1 MIMQS
6 SNCDGAVHSTQL
18 PSREGTLSVIRE
30 ATTEIALRFKALSD
44 PTRLRILG
52 LLARRAHHG
61 EELASSLGLS
71 PSTVSH
77 HLKLLRQ
84 AGMVSITR
92 ENPYVLFRM
101 RPETLR
107 TLGSLFEDPFELATT
122 LDLPTEAVIAR
133 DHVSAWIDNRGRL
146 REIPSNRRQ
155 QTMVLRWAAGQLDP
169 DRFYAEAE
177 LRLTL
182 NAIAYEPDP
191 LRDSLVH
198 AGMLRKSGAVYR
210 LVEDAAG
217 E

>member
-1 MIMQS
+1 MA
-6 SNCDGAVHSTQL
+6 NH
-18 PSREGTLSVIRE
+18 E
-30 ATTEIALRFKALSD
+30 ATTELAARFKALGD

-61 EELASSLGLS
+61 EELAAALQIS

-77 HLKLLRQ
+77 HVKLLRQ

-92 ENPYVLFRM
+92 ENPYVLFRL

-122 LDLPTEAVIAR
+122 LDLPTEAHIAR

-146 REIPSNRRQ
+146 REIPTNRRQ
-155 QTMVLRWAAGQLDP
+155 ADMILRWVSEQLDP

-182 NAIAYEPDP
+182 NALAYEPDP
-191 LRDSLVH
+191 LRDALVH
-198 AGMLRKSGAVYR
+198 AGYLRKSGAVYR
-210 LVEDAAG
+210 RTEDPGAG
-217 E
+217 

>member
-1 MIMQS
+1 MIPQ
-6 SNCDGAVHSTQL
+6 
-18 PSREGTLSVIRE
+18 
-30 ATTEIALRFKALSD
+30 ATTELAARFKALGD

-52 LLARRAHHG
+52 LLARRPHHG
-61 EELASSLGLS
+61 EELASVLELS
-71 PSTVSH
+71 PSTISH
-77 HLKLLRQ
+77 HLKQLRQ
-84 AGMVSITR
+84 AGMVSISR
-92 ENPYVLFRM
+92 ENPYVLFRL

-122 LDLPTEAVIAR
+122 LDLPTEAYASR
-133 DHVSAWIDNRGRL
+133 DHVSAWVDTRGRL
-146 REIPSNRRQ
+146 REIPTNQHQKR
-155 QTMVLRWAAGQLDP
+155 MVLVWAAGQLDP

-191 LRDSLVH
+191 LRDALVH

-210 LVEDAAG
+210 RTEDHA

>member
-1 MIMQS
+1 MIPQ
-6 SNCDGAVHSTQL
+6 
-18 PSREGTLSVIRE
+18 
-30 ATTEIALRFKALSD
+30 ATTELALRFKALGD

-61 EELASSLGLS
+61 EELAAALELS

-77 HLKLLRQ
+77 HLKHLRQ

-92 ENPYVLFRM
+92 ENPYVLFRL

-107 TLGSLFEDPFELATT
+107 TLGALFEDPFELAST
-122 LDLPTEAVIAR
+122 LDLPTEAYVSR

-146 REIPSNRRQ
+146 REIPTNRRQ
-155 QTMVLRWAAGQLDP
+155 LEIVLRWAADQLDP

-191 LRDSLVH
+191 LRDALVH
-198 AGMLRKSGAVYR
+198 GGYLRKAGAVYR
-210 LVEDAAG
+210 RTEDPG
-217 E
+217 GD